1 MSTNNSNLV
10 ISIVGR
16 MTKQISHNSWC
27 DMQIWC
33 RSVRMYI

>member
-1 MSTNNSNLV
+1 
-10 ISIVGR
+10 